1 MVPQILT
8 MPQDARYTSLHF
20 TPGHLLSLSFDDP
33 PESGWS
39 VMPGFDESIPV
50 PAHLEPPRLDADE
63 TLPSQLHPSYP
74 FGRPPSLGRP
84 VRPWMGGPGNLLGTV
99 GDGQGRGQ
107 GMEGGM
113 GGVWMGGRWGRGEG
127 WEELGLT
134 EVVEVEERKEVP
146 PGMAVS
152 VLLLDYSHLPH
163 ETLVRLV
170 TRACD
175 SGRQTSPL
183 TPLTCPPT
191 LSPPPTPL
199 DTPPTPIRTPTTGYP
214 AHSDRPV

>member
-1 MVPQILT
+1 V
-8 MPQDARYTSLHF
+8 
-20 TPGHLLSLSFDDP
+20 
-33 PESGWS
+33 
-39 VMPGFDESIPV
+39 
-50 PAHLEPPRLDADE
+50 
-63 TLPSQLHPSYP
+63 
-74 FGRPPSLGRP
+74 
-84 VRPWMGGPGNLLGTV
+84 
-99 GDGQGRGQ
+99 GQGTCWVRSGT
-107 GMEGGM
+107 
-113 GGVWMGGRWGRGEG
+113 GRGEDREWRVG
-127 WEELGLT
+127 VWGVWGLGGEELGLT

-170 TRACD
+170 MRACD